1 MMSLFSRNKC
11 DDKDGEKCGATV
23 DRRDMVYSYDIPYK
37 EISEKYLSELCKQ
50 KEEYEEM
57 IMYWMKKYEESVKER
72 DASNDKRKQLQSNYD
87 ELESKFQLANEENL
101 KHKEI
106 MKTLEKEKNDLI
118 TRSRETVQMF
128 VNEQKEK
135 EKFQHECAKLRCE
148 KYALQQEML
157 LSVEIQK
164 KLQNISKTMQSKL
177 TSEEQKVVLLEEKI
191 ESFKE
196 EAKESSTQYEKLQHS
211 YTKEVKEGRYLREDI
226 EQMKYKIQLSANN
239 DAKMLG
245 HVKGLKKQLSC
256 CLGWPSNKKMLAV
269 LNIEDL
275 LEDNIYYHNS
285 SLAT

>member
-1 MMSLFSRNKC
+1 
-11 DDKDGEKCGATV
+11 
-23 DRRDMVYSYDIPYK
+23 
-37 EISEKYLSELCKQ
+37 
-50 KEEYEEM
+50 
-57 IMYWMKKYEESVKER
+57 
-72 DASNDKRKQLQSNYD
+72 
-87 ELESKFQLANEENL
+87 
-101 KHKEI
+101 
-106 MKTLEKEKNDLI
+106 LI

-128 VNEQKEK
+128 VDEQKEK
-135 EKFQHECAKLRCE
+135 EKFQRECAKLRCE
-148 KYALQQEML
+148 KYAFQQEMS

-164 KLQNISKTMQSKL
+164 KLQTIAKTMQSKL
-177 TSEEQKVVLLEEKI
+177 TSEEEKVAQLEEKL
-191 ESFKE
+191 ESLKV
-196 EAKESSTQYEKLQHS
+196 EAKESSTQYENVQHN